1 MSTEFIPFELN
12 LSVEDARPASARV
25 PEGKYLLE
33 CQGCEHPVTNPN
45 TKVVSVVFIYRIMQ
59 GPDAYPNAGLGGRM
73 IDFVTLYTPNK
84 PGFKPFPLSQTL
96 VALGRTDVVEAFAK
110 MQSAQRTPQTQAQA
124 DAIFDRISQAVKG
137 RKCVGHIADQ
147 PGANPPRSRIDGL
160 SPESEWDVLRK
171 ATEYR
176 SSVGPGFAAAPT
188 ANGPTAPAAASDL
201 FSDLDRA
208 I

>member
-1 MSTEFIPFELN
+1 MSTDFIPFELN

-33 CQGCEHPVTNPN
+33 CQGCEHPVKNP
-45 TKVVSVVFIYRIMQ
+45 TTSVVSVVFVYRIMQ
-59 GPDAYPNAGLGGRM
+59 GPDAYPNAGLGGRL

-96 VALGRTDVVEAFAK
+96 VALGRTDIVEAFSK

-137 RKCVGHIADQ
+137 RKAVGHIADQ
-147 PGANPPRSRIDGL
+147 PGVNPPRSRIDGL

-171 ATEYR
+171 SSEYNPN
-176 SSVGPGFAAAPT
+176 VGPGFAAAAPR
-188 ANGPTAPAAASDL
+188 ANGPAPAAASDL
-201 FSDLDRA
+201 FSDLDRT